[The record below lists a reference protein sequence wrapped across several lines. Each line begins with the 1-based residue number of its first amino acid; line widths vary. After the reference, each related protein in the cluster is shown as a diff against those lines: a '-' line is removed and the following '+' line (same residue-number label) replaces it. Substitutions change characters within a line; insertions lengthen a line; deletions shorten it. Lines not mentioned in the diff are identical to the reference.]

1 MSLSVILSLIFL
13 RISLRQILK
22 LQVVDPE
29 EGPFLI
35 YFWTKAEALKADCTM
50 KTIKEH
56 FFYQKRVTLY
66 LHVWICHWLCWF
78 KNSLFRAPSLQEQD
92 KETGRVEKKKQNKTK
107 EQGNGGCLLTTP
119 VFPQLFPRADH
130 NFTHSDQ
137 LIENLEEASLNMNIT
152 YSSIHYF
159 PIVHN
164 ALSLPPNFA

>member
-56 FFYQKRVTLY
+56 FFIKSG
-66 LHVWICHWLCWF
+66 
-78 KNSLFRAPSLQEQD
+78 SLSTFMSGSA
-92 KETGRVEKKKQNKTK
+92 TGFAGLNIACSRLPVCRDRTKKQAELKKKTKQNKTR
-107 EQGNGGCLLTTP
+107 QRNRATGGACSLPQSFLNFFLVLTTI
-119 VFPQLFPRADH
+119 
-130 NFTHSDQ
+130 S
-137 LIENLEEASLNMNIT
+137 LILTN
-152 YSSIHYF
+152 
-159 PIVHN
+159 
-164 ALSLPPNFA
+164 